1 MRPFKRNSEPSLAK
15 PESMTQ
21 GMRHPLYALNLI
33 SLNSEP
39 QTLHQVDTVVTNT
52 VAIFSAYD
60 AAGAVIQTPKI

>member
-1 MRPFKRNSEPSLAK
+1 
-15 PESMTQ
+15 MTQ

-33 SLNSEP
+33 SLNYEP